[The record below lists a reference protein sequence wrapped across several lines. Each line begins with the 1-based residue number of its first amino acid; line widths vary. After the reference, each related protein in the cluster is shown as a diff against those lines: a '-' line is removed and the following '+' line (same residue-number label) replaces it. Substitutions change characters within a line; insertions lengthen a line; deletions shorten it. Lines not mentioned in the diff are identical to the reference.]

1 LDRKGVRT
9 NFPARTE
16 ANRVSKVEKIGQNG
30 ITVYAVYMAILTTAD
45 KILATAR
52 QILERDGAA
61 AVTMR
66 SVARGVK
73 ITPMAIY
80 RHFSDREALLNGL
93 ADQGFAELATQL
105 KQIAWPKGWEARLL
119 RMADVYLDHALA
131 HPHLFALMFL
141 TKRPGARQH
150 PQDFQAD
157 RSPTASLLM
166 HEVQAG
172 MKTGVLR
179 SGEPWEIAL
188 HLGAL
193 SHGLIM
199 LYLGERISATPQGFR
214 TLYHK
219 AFKTYFHGLLA

>member
-1 LDRKGVRT
+1 
-9 NFPARTE
+9 
-16 ANRVSKVEKIGQNG
+16 
-30 ITVYAVYMAILTTAD
+30 MLTTAD
-45 KILATAR
+45 KILAKAR
-52 QILERDGAA
+52 QILERDGAT

-93 ADQGFAELATQL
+93 ADQGFAELAAHL

-119 RMADVYLDHALA
+119 RMSDIYLDHALA
-131 HPHLFALMFL
+131 HPHLFELMFL
-141 TKRPGARQH
+141 TKRPGARQY
-150 PQDFQAD
+150 PRDFQAN
-157 RSPTASLLM
+157 RSPTASLLT
-166 HEVQAG
+166 HELQAG
-172 MKTGVLR
+172 MKAGVLR
-179 SGEPWEIAL
+179 AGEPWEIAF

-199 LYLGERISATPQGFR
+199 LYLGGRIGATPQGFR
-214 TLYHK
+214 NLYRT